1 MSKLENLAKMFK
13 FKVWNY
19 VENSN
24 AALYFREPLAIRV
37 TKSNDNHT
45 YIVELYYS
53 LFKIVLTLDEN
64 GNVIRQDVIDI
75 GDILATLNDIYGELY
90 NLAR

>member
-1 MSKLENLAKMFK
+1 MFK
-13 FKVWNY
+13 YKVWNY

-45 YIVELYYS
+45 YVLELYYS

-64 GNVIRQDVIDI
+64 GNVISHDVVDI
-75 GDILATLNDIYGELY
+75 ADLINALNDIYGELY
-90 NLAR
+90 NIAR